1 MFGKKPTLKEGTHIF
16 SIKKNGD
23 FNDFI
28 FGVVTGIEGRKV
40 GVNGVIVNP
49 VGLKNKIAQG
59 KTGERSK
66 EILEHPTPDNVVLA
80 LVYRVEHENFT
91 EVLDLDSDKCD
102 IIPPKIYAMLDGWVR
117 ESLPEFINNVLSLPL
132 GADRDEAKRVL
143 KQRMDTLVDKNLKR
157 TLYSVC
163 RSLKIL
169 N

>member
-1 MFGKKPTLKEGTHIF
+1 MFGKKPVLKEGIPIF

-28 FGVVTGIEGRKV
+28 FGVVTGIDGKKV
-40 GVNGVIVNP
+40 GISGVIVNP

-59 KTGERSK
+59 KTGERSR
-66 EILEHPTPDNVVLA
+66 EVLEHPTPDNVVLA
-80 LVYRVEHENFT
+80 LVYRVEHENFA
-91 EVLDLDSDKCD
+91 EVIDLDTDKCD
-102 IIPPKIYAMLDGWVR
+102 ILPPKIYAMLDGWIR
-117 ESLPEFINNVLSLPL
+117 ESLPEFINTVLSLPP
-132 GADRDEAKRVL
+132 GSERDEAKRVL
-143 KQRMDTLVDKNLKR
+143 KHRMDTLTDATLKR

>member
-1 MFGKKPTLKEGTHIF
+1 MFKKKPALREGVHVF
-16 SIKKNGD
+16 STKKNGEYY
-23 FNDFI
+23 DFI
-28 FGVVTGIEGRKV
+28 FGVVTGIDGRKV

-59 KTGERSK
+59 KAGERSS

-80 LVYRVEHENFT
+80 LVYRVEHENYA
-91 EVLDLDSDKCD
+91 EVLDLDKDKCD
-102 IIPPKIYAMLDGWVR
+102 LIPPKVYAILDGWIR
-117 ESLPEFINNVLSLPL
+117 ETLPEFINNVLSLPP
-132 GADRDEAKRVL
+132 GPERDEAKRVL
-143 KQRMDTLVDKNLKR
+143 KHRMDTLVDKNLKR